1 MIKRRISPRIII
13 ESELINHPSCYF
25 INIIKILKQKDLSL
39 ERSLTRGK
47 NSLNGNTC
55 VENYYNKSIKSVY
68 IKICEVVVLR
78 LTYGITIRLITL
90 TISNIAVT
98 FLFYP
103 YVENL
108 NSVKKQI
115 SLSREQNSTPYHAR
129 RLIIRSFISFGIC
142 EVVCV

>member
-39 ERSLTRGK
+39 ERFLTRGK

-90 TISNIAVT
+90 TISNIVVT
-98 FLFYP
+98 FFFILTSKILILLRNKSRFLESKILRHIMP
-103 YVENL
+103 DD
-108 NSVKKQI
+108 
-115 SLSREQNSTPYHAR
+115 LSFAR
-129 RLIIRSFISFGIC
+129 LSASEFAR
-142 EVVCV
+142 